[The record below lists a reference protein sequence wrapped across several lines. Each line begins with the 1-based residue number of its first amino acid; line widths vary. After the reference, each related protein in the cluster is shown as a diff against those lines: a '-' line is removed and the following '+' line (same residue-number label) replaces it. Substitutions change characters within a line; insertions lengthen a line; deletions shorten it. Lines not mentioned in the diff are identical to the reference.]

1 MRLYSFNDFKYICY
15 IEGKKNA
22 VEKIFSEILETKKL
36 NALCKSVENKN
47 INLNTI
53 YKEYMNL
60 QEIKNKK

>member
-1 MRLYSFNDFKYICY
+1 MRLHSFNDFKYIFY
-15 IEGKKNA
+15 IEGKKSA

-60 QEIKNKK
+60 QAIKNKK